1 MSLVWAGFTLSTG
14 AGCVV
19 GVLMTGLGMG
29 AWVSGAGLT
38 VWGGSGAGVGAG
50 L

>member
-1 MSLVWAGFTLSTG
+1 MSLAWAGFPLSTG
-14 AGCVV
+14 AGGMV

-29 AWVSGAGLT
+29 VWFSGAGLT
-38 VWGGSGAGVGAG
+38 VWGGSGAGAG